1 VVNLYCWF
9 YGIDDTISMTCK
21 PVSLFTF
28 PIDFVVNKYHT
39 HLNNKFSFASG
50 KNGKIREYWE
60 NYESGPE
67 DMSAETP
74 QTEEHPTSVI
84 QPQSGFYSAYSLHR
98 VQFHKYGTF
107 TLSLLNHDITLI
119 MIMY

>member
-1 VVNLYCWF
+1 MVNLYCWF

-28 PIDFVVNKYHT
+28 PIDFVVNKYHI

-50 KNGKIREYWE
+50 KNGKIREDWE

-84 QPQSGFYSAYSLHR
+84 QPQSGVYSAYLLRR